1 MAEALSQVRQALGS
15 DAVILHT
22 RNYRQGGFFGLF
34 GRTVVEVTAA
44 RSRDVAAQQNRN
56 RRDGRGGGSARG
68 GRTATRRDRR
78 ELDRSS
84 ATGASSTPGRGPVA
98 AGQPRSSSQSVANQ
112 SAGDLIRRTYKLAQ
126 AELAQQQKQQQAAT
140 AASAAPAPSQA
151 PAPPQAPGGEMD
163 SSSAAV
169 TATPSAGPTG
179 PAKAED
185 GSQLASEM
193 RMVRQMVSR
202 LMAQQQD
209 SGGAVGG
216 AEAQRARLEK
226 DLPQPLFDQYLHL
239 LEQEVSAELAEQVVM
254 QVRQK
259 LHPPELGESEKV
271 RQAVLEAL
279 AASVPTADGCLGSD
293 ASIPALAPTGDGR
306 PRTIALVGPTG
317 VGKTTTVAKL
327 AATFKLRH
335 GCAVGL
341 ITLDTYRIAAVEQLR
356 TYAQIIGVP
365 LHVVSGES
373 QFPEALEQ
381 CRDCDVVLI
390 DTAGRSQRDD
400 PRLEQLSRLIDIADP
415 HEVHLVLSSTCTQKV
430 ILDAIDR
437 FSRVRTDRL
446 IFTKLDEAVNF
457 GVIVNVAR
465 KVDKQLSYLTTGQ
478 EVPHQIEPM
487 WPGRVAQL
495 IVTGALGPA
504 RQERTVA

>member
-22 RNYRQGGFFGLF
+22 RSYRQGGFFGLF

-44 RSRDVAAQQNRN
+44 RSRDIAAQQNRN
-56 RRDGRGGGSARG
+56 RRDGRGGGSARA
-68 GRTATRRDRR
+68 GRTASGRDRR

-84 ATGASSTPGRGPVA
+84 ATGASSTPGRGPAPA
-98 AGQPRSSSQSVANQ
+98 AQSRPASQSVANQ

-126 AELAQQQKQQQAAT
+126 AELAQQQKQQEAAS
-140 AASAAPAPSQA
+140 AASAAPQPSQA
-151 PAPPQAPGGEMD
+151 PAAPQAAGGEMD
-163 SSSAAV
+163 SSSTAV
-169 TATPSAGPTG
+169 TSTP
-179 PAKAED
+179 PAMPGKAEE

-216 AEAQRARLEK
+216 AEAQRTRLEK

-239 LEQEVSAELAEQVVM
+239 LEQEVSAELAEQVVT

-259 LHPPELGESEKV
+259 LQPSELGEPEKV

-504 RQERTVA
+504 SQERTVA